1 MISSPTIIILILQ
14 GCFMKKEIFQCPVC
28 KGTLSK
34 DNNTY
39 KCQSNHS
46 FDIAKEGYVNLL
58 ISGKGSSNSGD
69 DKQMVASR
77 TQFLDKGFYS
87 PLRDKICDII
97 KSFGFSEIS
106 MLDSGCGE
114 GYYTSE
120 YTKLCQKCIGI
131 DISKNAVKSASKRCR
146 EAEFAVASVY
156 HLPIME
162 DSIDVIVNCFSPNA
176 CDEFSR
182 VLKSGGY
189 LVYVVPGA
197 EHLWE
202 LKSIL
207 YDNPYENE
215 EKTEEYDG
223 FELFNTYKVSTRFS
237 LSGRDEIM
245 SLYHMTPYTWT
256 TPKDGSERLDRC
268 EELTVGAEFI
278 IYVYKKN

>member
-1 MISSPTIIILILQ
+1 
-14 GCFMKKEIFQCPVC
+14 MKKDILRCPVC
-28 KGTLSK
+28 GEVLKK
-34 DNNTY
+34 ENNSY
-39 KCQSNHS
+39 KCFSNHS
-46 FDIAKEGYVNLL
+46 FDVAKEGYVNLL
-58 ISGKGSSNSGD
+58 ISNKSTSNSGD

-77 TQFLDKGFYS
+77 TQFFDKGFYS
-87 PLRDKICDII
+87 PLRDKICQIIGGFGLSDI
-97 KSFGFSEIS
+97 FL
-106 MLDSGCGE
+106 LDSGCGE

-120 YTKLCQKCIGI
+120 YAKLCGSCVGV
-131 DISKNAVKSASKRCR
+131 DISKNAVKSAAKRCK
-146 EAEFAVASVY
+146 EAVFAVASVY
-156 HLPIME
+156 HLPIA
-162 DSIDVIVNCFSPNA
+162 DKSVDVIVNCFSPNA

-197 EHLWE
+197 GHLWE